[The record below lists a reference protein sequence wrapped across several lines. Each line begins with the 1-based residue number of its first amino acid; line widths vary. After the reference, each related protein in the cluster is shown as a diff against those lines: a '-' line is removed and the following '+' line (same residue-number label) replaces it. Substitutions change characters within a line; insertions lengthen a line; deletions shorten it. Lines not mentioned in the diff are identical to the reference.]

1 MNWQQILA
9 KYHYPTTAV
18 TLDFETFFSK
28 DYSLKDLSIIE
39 YVCDDRF
46 EFTGLGMNIAGQPF
60 QDSTNCMFYTPEWIT
75 SIIEQLQRNYSKNL
89 EGCTLVG
96 QNLMFD
102 AMILREKFGITPKFT
117 IDTLNLARHEDS
129 RRPNKLEKLCEY
141 YDVGVQK
148 GDNKWAKGLQW
159 SDMSPTQQN
168 KHAEYCRGDIIATTK
183 LFRFLLP
190 LLTNPS
196 VELPLQAH
204 TLEMFLIP
212 QFEFDFELAKTIIED
227 MQIELIEAFDKVQ
240 WIFDKYKTKKH
251 KTLIE
256 VIRSAQFVKA
266 LASVLPAGETVG
278 MKAGKRGNIPALAQN
293 DLFFQQLLVHP
304 VAIVRELALARKA
317 AKSWPTWIKRVESM
331 RRQAELRGG
340 KLACPLNYYGGHT
353 GRDSGCQNVNMQN
366 LPGRGR
372 AGAGTPEVL
381 QKIRNL
387 LRAPICP
394 TCNETG
400 QCKDPKA
407 GNSHMLTLMECPN
420 CQ

>member
-18 TLDFETFFSK
+18 TLDFESYFDK
-28 DYSLKDLSIIE
+28 DYSLSNLSYIE
-39 YVCDDRF
+39 YICDERF
-46 EFTGLGMNIAGQPF
+46 EFSGLGGNIARLPF
-60 QDSTNCMFYTPEWIT
+60 QDPENCLFWDPSRINDA
-75 SIIEQLQRNYSKNL
+75 IESLQGIYGQNL
-89 EGCTLVG
+89 DHCTLVG

-102 AMILREKFGITPKFT
+102 AMILHEKFGITPKFT

-141 YDVGVQK
+141 YPIGVQK
-148 GDNKWAKGLQW
+148 GDNTWTKGLHW
-159 SDMSPTQQN
+159 EDMSPTQQN

-183 LFRFLLP
+183 LFRVLLP
-190 LLTNPS
+190 LLTNPG
-196 VELPLQAH
+196 VELPLQQH

-212 QFEFDFELAKTIIED
+212 QFEFNYDLAKEIIFEMSD
-227 MQIELIEAFDKVQ
+227 ELDLALNKAKWIES
-240 WIFDKYKTKKH
+240 YKLKKH
-251 KTLIE
+251 NTLIE
-256 VIRSAQFVKA
+256 VIRSAQFIKA
-266 LASVLPAGETVG
+266 LKDVLPAGETIG
-278 MKAGKRGNIPALAQN
+278 MKAGKRGNIPALAQD
-293 DLFFQQLLVHP
+293 DLFFQELLVHP

-387 LRAPICP
+387 LRAP
-394 TCNETG
+394 
-400 QCKDPKA
+400 K
-407 GNSHMLTLMECPN
+407 
-420 CQ
+420 

>member
-18 TLDFETFFSK
+18 TLDFETYFDK
-28 DYSLKDLSIIE
+28 DYSLKNLSIIE
-39 YVCDDRF
+39 YVCDKRF
-46 EFTGLGMNIAGQPF
+46 EFSGLGIFNSLQPF
-60 QDSTNCMFYTPEWIT
+60 IDPENCSFFDPSRIEYAIT
-75 SIIEQLQRNYSKNL
+75 TLQNNYGPNF

-102 AMILREKFGITPKFT
+102 AMILHEKFGITPKFT

-141 YDVGVQK
+141 YDIGVKK
-148 GDNKWAKGLQW
+148 GDNTWTKGLHW
-159 SDMSPTQQN
+159 NKMSPTQQN
-168 KHAEYCRGDIIATTK
+168 KHAEYCRGDIIATTL

-196 VELPLQAH
+196 IELPLQQH

-212 QFEFDFELAKTIIED
+212 QFEFDFDLAEEIIFDMEL
-227 MQIELIEAFDKVQ
+227 ELQSALDKVK
-240 WIFDKYKTKKH
+240 WIWKYKLRKH
-251 KTLIE
+251 IEVIE

-266 LASVLPAGETVG
+266 LADVLPEHESIIY
-278 MKAGKRGNIPALAQN
+278 KAGKSGNIPALAQT
-293 DLFFQQLLVHP
+293 DQFFQALLTHYDLG
-304 VAIVRELALARKA
+304 VRDLALARKA

-387 LRAPICP
+387 LRV
-394 TCNETG
+394 
-400 QCKDPKA
+400 PK
-407 GNSHMLTLMECPN
+407 
-420 CQ
+420 

>member
-18 TLDFETFFSK
+18 TLDFETYFDK

-39 YVCDDRF
+39 YVCDERF
-46 EFTGLGMNIAGQPF
+46 EFSGLGVFCSRQPF
-60 QDSTNCMFYTPEWIT
+60 ADPENCQFFSPSRIK
-75 SIIEQLQRNYSKNL
+75 SAIGVLQGWYGDNFEY
-89 EGCTLVG
+89 CTLVG

-102 AMILREKFGITPKFT
+102 AMILREKFGITPKYT

-141 YDVGVQK
+141 YDIGVKK
-148 GDNKWAKGLQW
+148 GDNTWTKGLHW
-159 SDMSPTQQN
+159 NKMSPTQQN
-168 KHAEYCRGDIIATTK
+168 KHAEYCRGDIIATTL

-190 LLTNPS
+190 MLTNPS
-196 VELPLQAH
+196 VELPLQQH
-204 TLEMFLIP
+204 TLKMFLIP
-212 QFEFDFELAKTIIED
+212 QFEFDFELAKNIIAGMEV
-227 MQIELIEAFDKVQ
+227 ELYTALNKVKWVWSYKLKKHTALIE
-240 WIFDKYKTKKH
+240 T
-251 KTLIE
+251 
-256 VIRSAQFVKA
+256 IRSAQFVKA

-278 MKAGKRGNIPALAQN
+278 MKAGKRGNIPALAQD

-387 LRAPICP
+387 LRAP
-394 TCNETG
+394 
-400 QCKDPKA
+400 K
-407 GNSHMLTLMECPN
+407 
-420 CQ
+420 

>member
-28 DYSLKDLSIIE
+28 DYSLSDLSIIE
-39 YVCDDRF
+39 YICDDRF
-46 EFTGLGMNIAGQPF
+46 EFSGLGVF
-60 QDSTNCMFYTPEWIT
+60 ESTEAFYDPENCGFWEPPKIQFA
-75 SIIEQLQRNYSKNL
+75 IDFLQRNHGKNL

-102 AMILREKFGITPKFT
+102 AMILHEKFGITPKYT

-129 RRPNKLEKLCEY
+129 RRPNGLGKLCEY
-141 YDVGVQK
+141 YPIGVQK
-148 GDNKWAKGLQW
+148 GDNTWTKGLRW

-190 LLTNPS
+190 KLTNPS
-196 VELPLQAH
+196 VELPLQQH

-212 QFEFDFELAKTIIED
+212 QFEFNFNLAEDIMSEMADELDLALNKAE
-227 MQIELIEAFDKVQ
+227 
-240 WIFDKYKTKKH
+240 WIWKYKTKKH
-251 KTLIE
+251 TELIE

-266 LASVLPAGETVG
+266 LADVLPAGETVG
-278 MKAGKRGNIPALAQN
+278 MKVGKRGNIPALAQD
-293 DLFFQQLLVHP
+293 DLFFQELLVHP
-304 VAIVRELALARKA
+304 VTIVRELALARKA
-317 AKSWPTWIKRVESM
+317 AKSWPTWIKRVKSM

-387 LRAPICP
+387 LRAP
-394 TCNETG
+394 
-400 QCKDPKA
+400 K
-407 GNSHMLTLMECPN
+407 
-420 CQ
+420 